1 MFDRKLCL
9 ATLFV
14 ASMLATAQGKNFVE
28 HTDNEQGHIA
38 AREKKSSKPSFSI
51 LLNGSLDIPVEGIQN

>member
-14 ASMLATAQGKNFVE
+14 ASMLVTAQGKNFDE
-28 HTDNEQGHIA
+28 HTDNEHHTH
-38 AREKKSSKPSFSI
+38 ESI
-51 LLNGSLDIPVEGIQN
+51 THNNV